1 MTPTPTDAPGPAARS
16 GPDAPVRGR
25 HEPAPRDRG
34 AGPTRLGV
42 ACVALLAGF
51 TAFSL
56 ARGDRRIL
64 AYLVTWGVL
73 ATLARAAHRRWPLPP
88 TTLGLLLGASG
99 VHLAGGL
106 LPSPTPGA
114 PIFYETWIV
123 DGVLK
128 FDQVAHA
135 VMSGVVTL
143 AAFQILAQLLD
154 PDRAPTGVRA
164 LLAMLV
170 AWGFGAANELFEF
183 LSSLRFDDSYAGDL
197 TNAGWD
203 LAFNTAGSA
212 AVALACWLL
221 AGGSASTSGE
231 PAVGAVR

>member
-1 MTPTPTDAPGPAARS
+1 MTVTTEHPARTPS
-16 GPDAPVRGR
+16 
-25 HEPAPRDRG
+25 
-34 AGPTRLGV
+34 RLGV
-42 ACVALLAGF
+42 ASVALLAGF
-51 TAFSL
+51 AAFSI

-64 AYLVTWGVL
+64 AYLVTWSIL
-73 ATLARAAHRRWPLPP
+73 AALTRAAHRRWPLPP
-88 TTLGLLLGASG
+88 TTLGLLLAASG

-114 PIFYETWIV
+114 PIFYETWLV

-135 VMSGVVTL
+135 AMSGVVTL
-143 AAFQILAQLLD
+143 AAFQLLDHLLD
-154 PDRAPTGVRA
+154 PDRAPAGTRA

-183 LSSLRFDDSYAGDL
+183 LSSLRFDDSHAGDL

-212 AVALACWLL
+212 TVALACWLL
-221 AGGSASTSGE
+221 SPRPAPAS
-231 PAVGAVR
+231 

>member
-1 MTPTPTDAPGPAARS
+1 VAAWRRPG
-16 GPDAPVRGR
+16 
-25 HEPAPRDRG
+25 
-34 AGPTRLGV
+34 RLGV
-42 ACVALLAGF
+42 ASVALLAGF
-51 TAFSL
+51 SAFAV
-56 ARGDRRIL
+56 ARGDRRIV
-64 AYLVTWGVL
+64 AYLVTWSIL

-88 TTLGLLLGASG
+88 VTLGLLLAASG

-106 LPSPTPGA
+106 LPSPDPAA

-128 FDQVAHA
+128 FDQAAHA
-135 VMSGVVTL
+135 CTSGVVTL
-143 AAFQILAQLLD
+143 AAFQVLAHLLD
-154 PDRAPTGVRA
+154 PERAPAGVRA

-183 LSSLRFDDSYAGDL
+183 LSALRFDDSYAGDL

-212 AVALACWLL
+212 TVALACWLL
-221 AGGSASTSGE
+221 AAPSFGLVEGEGTDRRPGAALGSS
-231 PAVGAVR
+231 